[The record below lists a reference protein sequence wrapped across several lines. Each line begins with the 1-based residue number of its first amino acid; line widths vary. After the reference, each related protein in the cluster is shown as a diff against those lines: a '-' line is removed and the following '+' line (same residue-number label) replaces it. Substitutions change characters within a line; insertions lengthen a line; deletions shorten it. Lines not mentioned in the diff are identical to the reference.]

1 MEFYEISE
9 NIKKIRKE
17 KKFSQSTL
25 ADRVGITRQTLSK
38 LENGEI
44 GKISLQ
50 VFVKVLEALDQEL
63 EAFNNLC
70 QHWVI
75 PKIVS

>member
-1 MEFYEISE
+1 MEFYEIGE
-9 NIKKIRKE
+9 EIKKIRKE
-17 KKFSQSTL
+17 KNLSQTTL
-25 ADRVGITRQTLSK
+25 ADKVGITRQTLSK

-63 EAFNNLC
+63 SIDDKKPFYYFD
-70 QHWVI
+70 
-75 PKIVS
+75 PKSIS

>member
-1 MEFYEISE
+1 MEFYEIGE
-9 NIKKIRKE
+9 KIKESRKE
-17 KKFSQSTL
+17 KNLSQTAL

-63 EAFNNLC
+63 SVDDKKPFYYFD
-70 QHWVI
+70 
-75 PKIVS
+75 PKSIS